1 MPSWVT
7 QQLHSRSEE
16 SSSPAIDPSPST
28 ARAPGKIILAGEH
41 FVVLGAPAVAMAI
54 NLYSQV
60 HVTPK
65 NGSTVEVNADIP
77 LRFLS
82 GKPGKAVVPDPRGL
96 LRPLQL
102 AAEATLKHIRSSNH
116 GIHVSVEC
124 EIPVAAGLGS
134 SASTTVAIIAAVARS
149 KGVELSQKEIFK
161 LAFVPENFL
170 HGKPSGVDQAT
181 CIYGGT
187 IQFNRPSIVKKL
199 QLKREPA
206 LLVCDT
212 GIHHATRILVGGVVQ
227 KSQNEKKDFQNYLA
241 RVREISNGVAKAL
254 REGDDE
260 DLGTLMY
267 QNHELLRKIG
277 VSHPKLDRLVEVARD
292 AGALGA
298 KLTGAGG
305 GGCIV
310 VLTRNASARDRL
322 SRVLRKEGGTSYKIS
337 MDSSGV
343 ESLA

>member
-1 MPSWVT
+1 
-7 QQLHSRSEE
+7 
-16 SSSPAIDPSPST
+16 
-28 ARAPGKIILAGEH
+28 
-41 FVVLGAPAVAMAI
+41 MAI

-60 HVTPK
+60 QVMPK
-65 NGSTVEVNADIP
+65 NGSGVSITADIP

-82 GKPGKAVVPDPRGL
+82 GKSGDRTVPVSGEL

-102 AAEATLKHIRSSNH
+102 AAEATLKHVGSNNDALQ
-116 GIHVSVEC
+116 VNVEC

-134 SASTTVAIIAAVARS
+134 SASITVAIISAVAKS
-149 KGVELSQKEIFK
+149 KGIELSRKKIFQ

-181 CIYGGT
+181 CIYGSM
-187 IQFNRPSIVKKL
+187 IQFSRPSNVKTLRPK
-199 QLKREPA
+199 KDPV

-212 GIHHATRILVGGVVQ
+212 GIHHSTRTLVGGVVQ
-227 KSQNEKKDFQNYLA
+227 KSKKEKTDFRSYLA
-241 RVREISNGVAKAL
+241 KVREISSGVAKSL
-254 REGDDE
+254 REGDHE

-277 VSHPKLDRLVEVARD
+277 VSHPKLDHLVEAARR

-305 GGCIV
+305 GGCMIA
-310 VLTRNASARDRL
+310 LSRSTTARDRIA
-322 SRVLRKEGGTSYKIS
+322 RVLRREGGTPYKIS
-337 MDSSGV
+337 MDTEGV
-343 ESLA
+343 ESWPA